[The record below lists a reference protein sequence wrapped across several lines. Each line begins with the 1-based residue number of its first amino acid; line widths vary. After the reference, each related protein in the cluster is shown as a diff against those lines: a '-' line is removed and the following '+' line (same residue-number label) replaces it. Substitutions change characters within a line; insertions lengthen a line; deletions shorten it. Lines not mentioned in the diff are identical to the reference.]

1 MKRSV
6 LKKCVVLTVLVM
18 FTGFAVFAGGSK
30 EEPKAQEKAEKPAKE
45 EKIVIEFWSWN
56 NEGSYPIVHED
67 AEMRFEKDYP
77 NVDVKREYIS
87 YTEYLVKLK
96 AVLSGQEAPNVF
108 QIPWAGEYTELARS
122 GKLLPLTDHLK
133 SGFPKFFPNIMNAI
147 SVDGDAWA
155 VPLDLNTLQIAY
167 NKTLFN
173 KMGFGVPKSKDELI
187 QIAQKLADQGKFAV
201 ALGTKDLWAGADVFF
216 AQIAYTDP
224 SHTKMAKADA
234 GEISWNSPEFLKA
247 VQIVDE
253 YQKKG
258 VIAPGANSM
267 DAFVGAK
274 NLFVQQQAAM
284 FYPVG
289 NFVTGGITA
298 DVGDS
303 FEWSLFP
310 WPPIKSG
317 DEMLPTGGVAE
328 MFVVAKDS
336 DNQDIALDFLR
347 YLTNDAGKEILVKND
362 FIPSSD
368 FSGDVVMTDLY
379 SNMLNAQSKSQS
391 RVVYNTIV
399 YTAVMNGMQ
408 GIYGQTLTPKQFI
421 DSLVEAAAK

>member
-1 MKRSV
+1 MNRGN
-6 LKKCVVLTVLVM
+6 VVRTLLLFICFLLGAFM
-18 FTGFAVFAGGSK
+18 VFAGGK
-30 EEPKAQEKAEKPAKE
+30 QEEPAQTGTKE
-45 EKIVIEFWSWN
+45 SPKEQEMIVLEFWSWN

-67 AEMRFEKDYP
+67 AEMRFERDNP

-96 AVLSGQEAPNVF
+96 AVLSGDVAPDVF

-133 SGFPKFFPNIMNAI
+133 KGFPEFFPNIMNAI

-167 NKTLFN
+167 NKTLFQE
-173 KMGFGVPKSKDELI
+173 MGISIPKSNDELI
-187 QIAQKLADQGKFAV
+187 AIARKLEGQGKFAV

-216 AQIAYTDP
+216 AQVAYTDP
-224 SHTKMAKADA
+224 SHTKMAQADA
-234 GEISWNSPEFLKA
+234 GTISWNSPEFIQA
-247 VQIVDE
+247 VQIADE
-253 YQKKG
+253 YTKKG

-274 NLFVQQQAAM
+274 NLFVQEQAVM

-289 NFVTGGITA
+289 NFVTGGLTA
-298 DVGDS
+298 DIGDS
-303 FEWSLFP
+303 FDWSLFP
-310 WPPIKSG
+310 WPPLKAG

-328 MFVVAKDS
+328 MFVVAKDG
-336 DNQDIALDFLR
+336 DNHEIALDFLR
-347 YLTNDAGKEILVKND
+347 YMTNDDGKEILVKND

-368 FSGDVVMTDLY
+368 YSGEVAMSDLY
-379 SNMLNAQSKSQS
+379 KNMLDAQSKSQS

-399 YTAVMNGMQ
+399 YNAVMNGMQ
-408 GIYGQTLTPKQFI
+408 GIYGQTLTHQEFI
-421 DSLVEAAAK
+421 NSLVEAAKK